1 MGCWG
6 IGTFENDDAADW
18 VWSLEERDGRAVLEH
33 ALAAPSDGGYFEA
46 SKACETLVAA
56 EVVAALLGHPATD
69 LPLEVARWGGHCAFV
84 ESLSGDGFAER
95 WVADRLGAALP
106 RR

>member
-1 MGCWG
+1 MLTGG
-6 IGTFENDDAADW
+6 DSPD
-18 VWSLEERDGRAVLEH
+18 H
-33 ALAAPSDGGYFEA
+33 AGYFYQPTVLTDVKPGTPVHEEEIFGPVMPVIPFDDFRQWRLPP
-46 SKACETLVAA
+46 SAA
-56 EVVAALLGHPATD
+56 
-69 LPLEVARWGGHCAFV
+69 LEVARWGGHCAFV

>member
-1 MGCWG
+1 MRLRGPVLIMLHKPAG
-6 IGTFENDDAADW
+6 YLTAADDPF
-18 VWSLEERDGRAVLEH
+18 VPAEIFDAEPLRANPH
-33 ALAAPSDGGYFEA
+33 
-46 SKACETLVAA
+46 VAT
-56 EVVAALLGHPATD
+56 VVTRH
-69 LPLEVARWGGHCAFV
+69 GGHCAFV

>member
-1 MGCWG
+1 MSTTFCWQVILSPARLKTG
-6 IGTFENDDAADW
+6 DPVIPFDDFRQW
-18 VWSLEERDGRAVLEH
+18 RLP
-33 ALAAPSDGGYFEA
+33 PS
-46 SKACETLVAA
+46 
-56 EVVAALLGHPATD
+56 AAL
-69 LPLEVARWGGHCAFV
+69 EVTRWGGHCAFV